1 MTGPL
6 LSQVPMSMLCLI
18 GGGGK
23 APPIMVTGLV
33 FVLGWGLAGLL
44 AMAAQ
49 EVGLEGGM
57 LMLVPPFPDKA
68 LGIPTLLTTEPTVL
82 TADAVT
88 LLPIFNPTMPC
99 SMLFM
104 PGALFRVSL

>member
-1 MTGPL
+1 M
-6 LSQVPMSMLCLI
+6 
-18 GGGGK
+18 
-23 APPIMVTGLV
+23 MVTGLV
-33 FVLGWGLAGLL
+33 FVLGCGLAGLL
-44 AMAAQ
+44 AMAAH

-57 LMLVPPFPDKA
+57 LILLPPLPDRA
-68 LGIPTLLTTEPTVL
+68 LGIPTLFTTDPTVF

-88 LLPIFNPTMPC
+88 LLPILSPTMPC